1 MKVLGQTLPVIL
13 NSRAYR
19 DNGAVFITWDEG
31 AGVAMDR
38 SAWLRPPDR
47 GRHGA
52 GVEWLP
58 AHGGVSM
65 WGGVRTVG
73 DPEDAE
79 LDLRKIVSLTSG
91 S

>member
-1 MKVLGQTLPVIL
+1 MSAKAPPVVGGPSLRNRVKVLCSIASPSSLKVTTPT
-13 NSRAYR
+13 A
-19 DNGAVFITWDEG
+19 
-31 AGVAMDR
+31 
-38 SAWLRPPDR
+38 PDR

>member
-1 MKVLGQTLPVIL
+1 MSAKAPPVVGGPSLRNRVKVLCSIASPSSLKVTTPT
-13 NSRAYR
+13 A
-19 DNGAVFITWDEG
+19 
-31 AGVAMDR
+31 
-38 SAWLRPPDR
+38 PDR

-73 DPEDAE
+73 DA
-79 LDLRKIVSLTSG
+79 
-91 S
+91 

>member
-1 MKVLGQTLPVIL
+1 LKVTTPT
-13 NSRAYR
+13 A
-19 DNGAVFITWDEG
+19 
-31 AGVAMDR
+31 
-38 SAWLRPPDR
+38 PDR

-73 DPEDAE
+73 DAWGRRAWSAQDRVP
-79 LDLRKIVSLTSG
+79 DLRQL
-91 S
+91 